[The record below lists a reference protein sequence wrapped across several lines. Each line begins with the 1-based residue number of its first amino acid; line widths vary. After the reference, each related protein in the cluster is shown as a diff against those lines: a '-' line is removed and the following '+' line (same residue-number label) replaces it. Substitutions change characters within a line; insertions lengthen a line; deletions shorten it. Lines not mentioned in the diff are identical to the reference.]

1 MIYSRSADFISIIS
15 ARSILDAHTAHT
27 LLHTIIY
34 FEKLATRQFWSNS
47 FGAWYSTVLRNKQN
61 LYHVIIIVK
70 GFIIMGN
77 PLFFFYKIE
86 PIFANFTQIERWWG
100 FNWQL
105 IEEMWS

>member
-1 MIYSRSADFISIIS
+1 MHPKS
-15 ARSILDAHTAHT
+15 T
-27 LLHTIIY
+27 
-34 FEKLATRQFWSNS
+34 KNPRQTKFRFLYENS
-47 FGAWYSTVLRNKQN
+47 EFLKTKIQLKDINKN

-77 PLFFFYKIE
+77 PPFFFYKIE
-86 PIFANFTQIERWWG
+86 PIFSNFTQIERWWG